1 MDMMEL
7 FIDFKKHVDRMTDE
21 DIKKSIDN
29 ATKYSADEESVMITE
44 NDEFSIPDKY
54 KKMTLEEIKKEK
66 TIYIIF

>member
-1 MDMMEL
+1 MNMMEL
-7 FIDFKKHVDRMTDE
+7 FDDFKKYVDRMTDE

-54 KKMTLEEIKKEK
+54 KQMTLEEIKKEK